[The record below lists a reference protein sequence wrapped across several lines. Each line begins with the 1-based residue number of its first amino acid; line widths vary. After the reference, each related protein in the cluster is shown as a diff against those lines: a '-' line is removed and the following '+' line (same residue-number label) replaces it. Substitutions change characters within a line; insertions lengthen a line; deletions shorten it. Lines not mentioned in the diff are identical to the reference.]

1 MEIPTEILY
10 PVQAALEQWTDQR
23 EIHADDLEDVL
34 VFILHLRTVLVKL
47 GMTCQGFQCRQK
59 NGQTL
64 LTVKAHESDTP
75 LVAFVTGPN
84 PTGCMRRFLSLF
96 EQDKLPWTRDRYPW
110 I

>member
-1 MEIPTEILY
+1 MDIPTEVLY

-23 EIHADDLEDVL
+23 EIHADDLEDLL

-47 GMTCQGFQCRQK
+47 GMSTQGFQCRQK

-64 LTVKAHESDTP
+64 LTVKVHEGQTP
-75 LVAFVTGPN
+75 LVAFVTAAN
-84 PTGCMRRFLSLF
+84 PTSCMVRFRSLL
-96 EQDKLPWTRDRYPW
+96 EHDKLPWTRDKYPW